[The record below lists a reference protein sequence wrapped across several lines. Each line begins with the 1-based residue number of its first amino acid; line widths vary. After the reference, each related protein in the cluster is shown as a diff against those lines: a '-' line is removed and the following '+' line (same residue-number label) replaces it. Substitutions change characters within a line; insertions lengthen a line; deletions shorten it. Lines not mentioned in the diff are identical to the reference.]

1 MSGKPLPSWQLP
13 TGVSRATWDYL
24 QSEHIAGEYD
34 EYFADSAL
42 MRLDMQVL
50 RQRLPPVDTAEA
62 SAQPCVIADLGC
74 GTGRVASELL
84 PLGYHMV
91 NVDLSPAMLREVE
104 AKTPAEYRHRSR
116 CVSANLVEL
125 DQVLE
130 PASLDW
136 AVCLFSSLGMI
147 RGRQYRRRFLSGVRQ
162 SLKPGGT
169 LFVHV
174 HNRYRSLLD
183 PGGPAWLARSWLT
196 SHWDRNSEFGD
207 RIYSYRRLPKMFL
220 HIYSRRELRQD
231 LRFAGLQNVTIHPID
246 STGAKLLPPSWL
258 AHPIRAGGYF
268 AFASRSSPKSFSAS
282 QRLTCQTG

>member
-1 MSGKPLPSWQLP
+1 MSGKPLPTWQLP

-50 RQRLPPVDTAEA
+50 RQRLSAVDVAA
-62 SAQPCVIADLGC
+62 DPDRPCVIADFGC
-74 GTGRVASELL
+74 GTGRVARELL

-104 AKTPAEYRHRSR
+104 SKTPVEYRHRSR
-116 CVSANLVEL
+116 CISANLVEI
-125 DQVLE
+125 DQALQ

-136 AVCLFSSLGMI
+136 GVCLFSSLGMI
-147 RGRQYRRRFLSGVRQ
+147 RGRQHRRRFLRGVRQ
-162 SLKPGGT
+162 TLKPGGT

-183 PGGPAWLARSWLT
+183 PGGPSWLTRSWLA
-196 SHWDRNSEFGD
+196 SRWDRQTEFGD
-207 RIYSYRRLPKMFL
+207 RVYSYRRLPKMFL
-220 HIYSRRELRQD
+220 HIYSRRELCQD
-231 LRFAGLQNVTIHPID
+231 LRFAGLHNITVQPID
-246 STGAKLLPPSWL
+246 STGSKLLPTPWL
-258 AHPIRAGGYF
+258 AQPLRAGGFF
-268 AFASRSSPKSFSAS
+268 AFANSPP
-282 QRLTCQTG
+282 

>member
-42 MRLDMQVL
+42 MRLDMQIL
-50 RQRLPPVDTAEA
+50 RQRLPVVTAD
-62 SAQPCVIADLGC
+62 QPCVIADLGC
-74 GTGRVASELL
+74 GTGRVARELL
-84 PLGYHMV
+84 PLGYHML

-104 AKTPAEYRHRSR
+104 AKTPPEYRQHSR
-116 CVSANLVEL
+116 CLSANLVEI

-147 RGRQYRRRFLSGVRQ
+147 RGRPHRRRFLRGVQ
-162 SLKPGGT
+162 QALKPGGT
-169 LFVHV
+169 FFVHV

-183 PGGPAWLARSWLT
+183 PGGPAWLARSWLN
-196 SHWDRNSEFGD
+196 SRWDRHSEFGD

-220 HIYSRRELRQD
+220 HIYSQRELRQD
-231 LRFAGLQNVTIHPID
+231 LRHAGLRNISVQSIDATGSKVLPGSRLGHP
-246 STGAKLLPPSWL
+246 L
-258 AHPIRAGGYF
+258 RAGGFF
-268 AFASRSSPKSFSAS
+268 AFANRG
-282 QRLTCQTG
+282 LV

>member
-50 RQRLPPVDTAEA
+50 RQRLPAVDVTVD
-62 SAQPCVIADLGC
+62 SAVEPPRPCVIADLGC
-74 GTGRVASELL
+74 GTGRVARELL

-104 AKTPAEYRHRSR
+104 AKTPVEYRQRSR
-116 CVSANLVEL
+116 CVSANLVEI

-147 RGRQYRRRFLSGVRQ
+147 RGRQHRRRFLTGVHRA
-162 SLKPGGT
+162 LKPGGT
-169 LFVHV
+169 FFVHV

-183 PGGPAWLARSWLT
+183 PGGPSWLARSWLN
-196 SHWDRNSEFGD
+196 SRWDRSTEFGD

-231 LRFAGLQNVTIHPID
+231 LHFAGLRNITVQPID
-246 STGAKLLPPSWL
+246 ATGARLLPPSWL
-258 AHPIRAGGYF
+258 AQPIRAGGYF
-268 AFASRSSPKSFSAS
+268 AFANRSLA
-282 QRLTCQTG
+282 

>member
-50 RQRLPPVDTAEA
+50 RQRLPPVDLAAEP
-62 SAQPCVIADLGC
+62 AQPCVIADLGC
-74 GTGRVASELL
+74 GTGRVARELL

-104 AKTPAEYRHRSR
+104 AKTPAEFRQRNR
-116 CVSANLVEL
+116 CISANLVEI

-130 PASLDW
+130 PESLNW

-147 RGRQYRRRFLSGVRQ
+147 RGRQHRRRFLTGVHQ

-169 LFVHV
+169 FLVHV

-183 PGGPAWLARSWLT
+183 PGGPNWLARSWLT
-196 SHWDRNSEFGD
+196 SRWDRNTEFGD

-231 LRFAGLQNVTIHPID
+231 LRFAGLRNITVQPID
-246 STGAKLLPPSWL
+246 ATGSKLLPPSWL
-258 AHPIRAGGYF
+258 AQPIRAGGYF
-268 AFASRSSPKSFSAS
+268 AFAHRSLA
-282 QRLTCQTG
+282 